1 MRLILVRHGQSEGNA
16 AFVVQGRKDFSLS
29 ELGRRQAHLTA
40 ERLADVPVDRML
52 SSPLLRAAETAS
64 IIAGRVGIAWD
75 PAPDLLEYDVG
86 EVSGLT
92 GAEIRERFPEVM
104 AQYATG
110 RRPIFPGAEGRDTF
124 YARLRGFLDRSREQD
139 GTTVAVA
146 HGGVIGALCYAA
158 LGVDYT
164 RPGIFQS
171 ANCSLTEITLDRG
184 GRYVLARHNDTCH
197 LRGLSLN
204 G

>member
-1 MRLILVRHGQSEGNA
+1 MRLILIRHGQSEGNA
-16 AFVVQGRKDFSLS
+16 ASVVQGRKDFSLS

-40 ERLADVPVDRML
+40 ERIAGIEVARVV
-52 SSPLLRAAETAS
+52 SSPLLRAAETAT
-64 IIAGRVGIAWD
+64 IIAGRLGMDWE
-75 PAPDLLEYDVG
+75 PSTDLLEYDVG
-86 EVSGLT
+86 DVAGLT

-104 AQYATG
+104 AQYAAG
-110 RRPIFPGAEGRDTF
+110 KRPAFPGSESRETF
-124 YARLRGFLDRSREQD
+124 YARLVGFLAATREHD
-139 GTTVAVA
+139 GSTVAVA

-158 LGVDYT
+158 LSVDYT

-197 LRGLSLN
+197 LRALTLSA
-204 G
+204 